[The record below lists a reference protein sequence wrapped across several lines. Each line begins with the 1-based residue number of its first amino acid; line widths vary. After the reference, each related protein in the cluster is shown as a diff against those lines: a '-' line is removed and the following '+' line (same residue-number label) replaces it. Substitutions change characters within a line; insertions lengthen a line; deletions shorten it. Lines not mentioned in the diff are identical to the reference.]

1 MSSKTK
7 TYLKDYQAPDY
18 RIDTVTLRFDLEPEN
33 TQVTSTMHIMRLPN
47 TEPGARLT
55 LAGENLKLLTI
66 TLDGEL
72 LALEQYQ
79 INDKGL
85 TIFHL
90 PEQCELTIV
99 NTINPQA
106 NTDLEGLFIS
116 GGNFCTQCEPHGFRH
131 ITYFLDR
138 PDNLSRFTTTLFAD
152 KAKFPILL
160 SNGNC
165 IDSGDAPEGRHFAT
179 WEDPFLKPSYLFALV
194 AGTLDVLEDEFT
206 TVSGRKVELKIFVD
220 AGCADRAEHAMESL
234 KLSMRWDEEKYGRE
248 YDLDIFMIVA
258 VRDFNM
264 GAMENKGLNIFNSKY
279 ILANP
284 ESATDVDFENILGI
298 VGHEYFH
305 NWSGNRVT
313 CRDWFQLS
321 LKEGFTVFRDQTFT
335 ADHTSEAVKRIDDIV
350 SVRTY
355 QFAEDAGP
363 TAHAVLPEAYIEM
376 NNFYTMTIY
385 YKGAELIRMYHT
397 LLGPE
402 KYREATDLYFERH
415 DGGAVT
421 IEEFVKCME
430 EVSGRDLSQF
440 RLWYHQAGTP
450 KLTVTQAYDAKAKK
464 YHLTI
469 KQHVP
474 DTPEQTRKKSMHIP
488 IMVGLLNEQGEEIV
502 ANELLELTEAEQTF
516 SFDNIASQPVPSLL
530 RGFSAPVTL
539 DYNYSDADLAL
550 LMAHDTDVFARYE
563 AAQTYAIRQ
572 INALKK
578 ALEQG
583 EAPTVGEEYL
593 QALKQVA
600 TAKFDDKA
608 LQALLLSLPSEKYL
622 TGLYVELDPIVLHQ
636 AHKTLRLSVAKHLEL
651 VLKAL
656 YAENIAKGDYANNAI
671 ENAKRRI
678 KNMAL
683 SYLTLLDDGQLASEQ
698 FAQANNMT
706 DSIAALNCLAHCE
719 NSLRDEALQAFY
731 NKWKDE
737 PIVLD
742 KWLSAQSMADLPDA
756 LIKVKSIL
764 QGNVFDHK
772 NPNSLRALIG
782 GFASGNPSQFH
793 AANGSGYV
801 FLADQVMAI
810 DKFNKQV
817 AANLVGALLP
827 WRNYDAKRQML
838 MKEQLQRIIADE
850 ALSNNTFELVEKAI
864 K

>member
-313 CRDWFQLS
+313 SRDWFQLS